1 MNIGLV
7 LSGGGIRGIAH
18 IGAIKAM
25 EEYGIGISHIS
36 GTSAGA
42 IVGALYAHG
51 YDHKEMMSF
60 FKRIQIF
67 DIKKFAI
74 NKPGFIDS
82 EKYYDLF
89 NEFFP
94 VDNFSSLKKSLTVTA
109 TDILEG
115 KLATFNE
122 GELIKPLI
130 ASAAYPGVFAPI
142 RIKDSYYI
150 DGGTLDNFPV
160 DFLTDSCERIIGV
173 YVNSFKKIKF
183 SDLKHFH
190 NILERAFKLKS
201 INEDILK
208 FDKCDLVICPEDL
221 SNYGT
226 FDKKHLKEIFKIG
239 YNYTKELLME
249 NTIEFYD
256 QELQRAL
263 GI

>member
-7 LSGGGIRGIAH
+7 LSGGGVRGIAH
-18 IGAIKAM
+18 IGAIKAL
-25 EEYGIGISHIS
+25 EEHGINISHIS

-51 YDHKEMMSF
+51 NGFEEMMSF

-74 NKPGFIDS
+74 SKPGFIDS

-89 NEFFP
+89 NEYFP
-94 VDNFSSLKKSLTVTA
+94 VDNFSCLKKSLTVTA

-115 KLATFNE
+115 KLTTFMN

-142 RIKDSYYI
+142 KIADSYYI

-160 DFLTDSCERIIGV
+160 DHLADSCERIIGI
-173 YVNSFKKIKF
+173 YVNPFKKVRF

-201 INEDILK
+201 IKEDIIK

-221 SNYGT
+221 SKYGT
-226 FDKKHLKEIFKIG
+226 FDKKHLNEIFEIG
-239 YNYTKELLME
+239 YNYTRHKLI
-249 NTIEFYD
+249 NKTINLFD
-256 QELQRAL
+256 AKLKVN
-263 GI
+263 

>member
-18 IGAIKAM
+18 VGAIKAL
-25 EEYGIGISHIS
+25 EEHGISISHIS

-51 YDHKEMMSF
+51 YNYEEMMSF
-60 FKRIQIF
+60 FRRIQIF

-89 NEFFP
+89 NEYFP
-94 VDNFSSLKKSLTVTA
+94 VDNFNCLKKSLTVTA
-109 TDILEG
+109 TDILNG
-115 KLATFNE
+115 KLATFSE

-130 ASAAYPGVFAPI
+130 ASAAFPGVFAPI
-142 RIKDSYYI
+142 KIADSYYI

-160 DFLTDSCERIIGV
+160 DHLADSCMRIIGI
-173 YVNSFKKIKF
+173 YVNPFKKVSF
-183 SDLKHFH
+183 SELKHFH

-201 INEDILK
+201 IKEDILK
-208 FDKCDLVICPEDL
+208 FDKCDLIVCPEDL
-221 SNYGT
+221 GNYGT
-226 FDKKHLKEIFKIG
+226 FDKKHLDDIFEIG
-239 YNYTKELLME
+239 YNYTRNKLLK
-249 NTIEFYD
+249 NTVNFYD
-256 QELQRAL
+256 PDLQV
-263 GI
+263 I